1 MLLST
6 LAASLTK
13 DPYAAEPVGDCKLG
27 NAQMCFDAIQYRSLG
42 GLKVP
47 PQPWQNRPTYQQAV
61 QVGAK

>member
-6 LAASLTK
+6 LSASLTK
-13 DPYAAEPVGDCKLG
+13 DPYASEPVGDCKLA
-27 NAQMCFDAIQYRSLG
+27 NAQMCFDAIHYRSLG

-61 QVGAK
+61 QVGG